1 MWTAA
6 GIVGWLSGLGI
17 RPGGLVDVELIDVG
31 GPGAGGIP
39 EMPDR
44 VAIVAP
50 AAGAGLA
57 MEGVLD
63 RPEFDLYV
71 RGPQGDPA
79 TADVMAQT
87 ADRLITGAQFPAQ
100 VDGAWLVSVQRM
112 GGRPAPTDRGVDG
125 DRATYTATYSTE
137 IDDT

>member
-1 MWTAA
+1 MWTATA
-6 GIVGWLSGLGI
+6 IVGWLSGLGI
-17 RPGGLVDVELIDVG
+17 RPGGLVDVEVIDVAE
-31 GPGAGGIP
+31 PGFAMP

-71 RGPQGDPA
+71 RGPQGDRA
-79 TADVMAQT
+79 AADVMAQT
-87 ADRLITGAQFPAQ
+87 ADRLILGAQFPAQ
-100 VDGAWLVSVQRM
+100 VAGAWLVSVQRM
-112 GGRPAPTDRGVDG
+112 GGRPAPVDRGIDG

-137 IDDT
+137 IDDA